1 MQDNIDSYVFCVTV
15 HRCRNRGA
23 RGARAPQYFTLE
35 TLLMFIHAAQ
45 IAVSQCILRLPPQNG
60 IVSYAY
66 VVDRAGRASMVGHH
80 PGNLS
85 EVALVSSNGS
95 INPVHVAN
103 RRGGM

>member
-1 MQDNIDSYVFCVTV
+1 MLQFIGVGTAGPGGPGHPNIS
-15 HRCRNRGA
+15 
-23 RGARAPQYFTLE
+23 LE

-45 IAVSQCILRLPPQNG
+45 IAVSQCILRSPPPPQNG
-60 IVSYAY
+60 IASYAY

-85 EVALVSSNGS
+85 EVALVSCNGS

>member
-1 MQDNIDSYVFCVTV
+1 MQRRLPCRSVYYV
-15 HRCRNRGA
+15 R
-23 RGARAPQYFTLE
+23 
-35 TLLMFIHAAQ
+35 
-45 IAVSQCILRLPPQNG
+45 PPQNG
-60 IVSYAY
+60 IASYAY

-85 EVALVSSNGS
+85 EVALVSCNGS